1 VQQTT
6 HGAATAGTRRPRHD
20 GHSFPSVP
28 GRAVPAAKAETR
40 GATARRAVPRAWR
53 PDAPRAVPRA
63 WRPDAPRAEPRGR
76 ALTCPAVPHEPLSI
90 AQVTPY
96 PWEVRHDVNAFVD
109 RTSTELAAR
118 GHRLLVVAPSSS
130 QALVRDSRR
139 LVRAG
144 TPMPE
149 PGEVR
154 VLAVGEALPPLP
166 GRRRAALPIDVART
180 ISDLLDPAALDLCH
194 VHEPFA
200 PSVASTA
207 LRHSRAL
214 NVGTFHAPTERV
226 VATQVARKVV
236 QLVFGRLD
244 ARTATSHATAEL
256 LQRFFPGE
264 YGIVA
269 PGADA
274 LPRPAHRGDAVRIAF
289 LEQEERGALR
299 LFLRALRRVDATQ
312 PWEAIVHS
320 DRGPSSSIP
329 LRADVQQR
337 VRFVADADEALA
349 GADILVAASDG
360 VAPAPGLLLRAQ
372 AAGAVPLASRLPVY
386 EEVVGEGATGLL
398 FGPND
403 VETLAAQLT
412 RLIDDA
418 DLRERLRAAASPRPW
433 SAVAD
438 DLEALYGTLAA
449 RRHDRR
455 DRPAVARRLRGR
467 RHIDVD
473 LHMHTDHS
481 HDCATPVEVLLATAR
496 DQGLGAIAVT
506 DHNEVS
512 GALEA
517 QAKAAEFGVKV
528 IVGEEV
534 KTANQGEVIGLFLRE
549 KIPRGM
555 SLADTVAEIRRQAG
569 VVYVPHP
576 FDRMHAVPDYE
587 HLLDVV
593 EDIDAIEVYNPR
605 VAIGSFN
612 EEAARFA
619 AKYRVLAGAGSDAHV
634 AQGLGSVRV
643 RMPDFDGPEEFLEA
657 LRSAEIITKPSS
669 LLYVQA
675 LKFLETKATP
685 PGARER
691 RRERRVRRATRNS

>member
-1 VQQTT
+1 
-6 HGAATAGTRRPRHD
+6 
-20 GHSFPSVP
+20 
-28 GRAVPAAKAETR
+28 VPA
-40 GATARRAVPRAWR
+40 
-53 PDAPRAVPRA
+53 
-63 WRPDAPRAEPRGR
+63 
-76 ALTCPAVPHEPLSI
+76 EPLSI
-90 AQVTPY
+90 AHVTPY
-96 PWEVRHDVNAFVD
+96 QWEDRHDVNTFVD
-109 RTSTELAAR
+109 RATQELAAR
-118 GHRLLVVAPSSS
+118 GHRVLVVAPSASH
-130 QALVRDSRR
+130 ALVRESRKA
-139 LVRAG
+139 VRSGALQAD
-144 TPMPE
+144 

-180 ISDLLDPAALDLCH
+180 ISDLFEVAALDLCH

-214 NVGTFHAPTERV
+214 NVGTFHAPTERI

-244 ARTATSHATAEL
+244 ARTATYATTAEL
-256 LQRFFPGE
+256 LRRFFPGE
-264 YGIVA
+264 YAIVA
-269 PGADA
+269 PGADP
-274 LPRPAHRGDAVRIAF
+274 LPRPDRGGERVRIAYVE
-289 LEQEERGALR
+289 LEERGALR
-299 LFLRALRRVDATQ
+299 LFLRALRRLDPAL
-312 PWEAIVHS
+312 PWEAVVHS
-320 DRGPSSSIP
+320 ERGPSTTTP
-329 LRADVQQR
+329 LRAELQER
-337 VRFVADADEALA
+337 VRFVDDAEQALA
-349 GADILVAASDG
+349 GADVLVAASDG
-360 VAPAPGLLLRAQ
+360 VAPAPGLIARGV
-372 AAGAVPLASRLPVY
+372 AAGAVPVASRLEVY
-386 EEVVGEGATGLL
+386 EEVLRDGEIGLL
-398 FGPND
+398 FEPND
-403 VETLAAQLT
+403 VETLGLQLA
-412 RLIDDA
+412 RLVA
-418 DLRERLRAAASPRPW
+418 DSGLRERLRGSAAPRPW
-433 SAVAD
+433 SAVANE
-438 DLEALYGTLAA
+438 LEALYRTLAE
-449 RRHDRR
+449 RRHDSRGN
-455 DRPAVARRLRGR
+455 PTIARTLAGR
-467 RHIDVD
+467 QTIDVD

-506 DHNEVS
+506 DHNEIS

-517 QAKAAEFGVKV
+517 AEKAAGYGVKV

-534 KTANQGEVIGLFLRE
+534 KTASQGEVIGLFLEE
-549 KIPRGM
+549 KIPRGLT
-555 SLADTVAEIRRQAG
+555 LAETVAEIRRQGG

-593 EDIDAIEVYNPR
+593 GDVDAIEVYNPR

-619 AKYRVLAGAGSDAHV
+619 AKYRIPAGAGSDAHV

-657 LRSAEIITKPSS
+657 LRAAQIVTKPSS

-691 RRERRVRRATRNS
+691 RRERRVRRAIRKA